1 MVGAWRHPAAR
12 TKPASSLRLR
22 ELSKAKLAVLQPRW
36 REQHHEGARG
46 AGRYAFGLLQ
56 AGDSQLNRSNFWD
69 APTLECGPSP
79 WASRRSHAHAR
90 LRSHTR
96 GRIAIKLA
104 RASSVETMRTAVR
117 HSYGTEQRHRCGG
130 GSLRTCHR
138 ATFVHDP
145 SRPAADLL

>member
-69 APTLECGPSP
+69 APTLDVDPRLGHHEDRTPTHGYE
-79 WASRRSHAHAR
+79 ATRRDGSCTNVGVPRLIFCDGVDHAR
-90 LRSHTR
+90 L
-96 GRIAIKLA
+96 GL
-104 RASSVETMRTAVR
+104 
-117 HSYGTEQRHRCGG
+117 G
-130 GSLRTCHR
+130 
-138 ATFVHDP
+138 
-145 SRPAADLL
+145 LLG